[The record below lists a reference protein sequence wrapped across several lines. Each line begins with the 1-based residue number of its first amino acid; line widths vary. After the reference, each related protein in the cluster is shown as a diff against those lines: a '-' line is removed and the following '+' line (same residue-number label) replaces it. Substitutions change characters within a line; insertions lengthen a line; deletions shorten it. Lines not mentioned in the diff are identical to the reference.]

1 MRIRESGMPEES
13 MWSQFFDP
21 VRILKTMGLNSKV
34 KDIADFGCGY
44 GTFAIP
50 AAKLVSGKVYAID
63 IDPEMIDMV
72 KNKVLNAGIDNVETR
87 IRDLL
92 DEGSG
97 LENESVDCVLLFNLL
112 HTKHARALLDE
123 AYRVLRTNGHLA
135 IVNWNLDPTTPRGP
149 PMEMRPSL
157 KQSVDWCIDSGFKS
171 NSKKVYDF
179 EPHHYGLVMKK

>member
-1 MRIRESGMPEES
+1 MPEEF

-63 IDPEMIDMV
+63 VDPVMTNIV
-72 KNKVLNAGIDNVETR
+72 KNKVLDAAIDNVKTR

-97 LENESVDCVLLFNLL
+97 LEDESVDYVLLFNML
-112 HTKHARALLDE
+112 HTKYHRKLLDE
-123 AYRVLRTNGHLA
+123 AYRVLRTNGRLA
-135 IVNWNLDPTTPRGP
+135 IINWNLDPTTPRGP
-149 PMEMRPSL
+149 PMEVRPSL
-157 KQSVDWCIDSGFKS
+157 KQCIEWCINSGFKPS
-171 NSKKVYDF
+171 SKKVYNF
-179 EPHHYGLVMKK
+179 KPHHYGLVMKKQRGGV

>member
-1 MRIRESGMPEES
+1 MPEEPA
-13 MWSQFFDP
+13 WFKFFDP
-21 VRILKTMGLNSKV
+21 IGILKTMGLNSGV

-50 AAKLVSGKVYAID
+50 AARLVSGRVYAVD
-63 IDPEMIDMV
+63 IDPEMISV
-72 KNKVLNAGIDNVETR
+72 VRKKILNKAVDNVETR

-97 LENESVDCVLLFNLL
+97 LEDESVDCVLLFNML
-112 HTKHARALLDE
+112 HTRYPRKLLDE
-123 AYRVLRTNGHLA
+123 AYRVLRTNGRVA
-135 IVNWNLDPTTPRGP
+135 IINWNLDSTTPRGP

-157 KQSVDWCIDSGFKS
+157 EQCIEWCVNSGFKL

-179 EPHHYGLVMKK
+179 KPYHYGLVMKK